1 MKKIIYIIGFLIS
14 FSAFSQ
20 TPFPSGARFP
30 NATKSDTLS
39 TKTRIPIMQANS
51 GNLINKYIP
60 LDSISNYLT
69 VPVINHA
76 NSHQIG
82 GADEISGENL
92 AVTVTPS
99 TTGYTPTDSSL
110 EGHLKGIDSTL
121 VALASGAFTP
131 ATPTEINTGTN
142 NTKMVTPLG
151 LAGSNIQTYANNGQ
165 TAYSWGNHAGLYRPI
180 GYVPAWAEITGK
192 PSFGTVA
199 TTNDYNDLDNL
210 PTIPNVSEWSSFTGT
225 RLGGDLVITI
235 GDYDDSGEGK
245 KLIINNS
252 NPDIPSEITGSFKIN
267 QGDLILF
274 QGLGNGKLSSDN
286 ITSDRDIYLPDAS
299 GTIALQEWVLAQG
312 YSTGSASVSDTAY
325 GAPWNGQTTT
335 APSQNAAYDAINL
348 RALKSNVLEKD
359 NTTAFTP
366 TADYHP
372 ATKKY
377 VDDNI
382 GSGSGHTIQDNG
394 VSKTA
399 RTNLNFKNFIVDDN
413 AANNSTDIT
422 AVVAGAPLTYNYTA
436 VGAETSINT
445 GVSIASNYQ
454 TEIYYGNAVLSPTI
468 DYTLSYGA
476 TTTINFTFA
485 LEAGYPIRVVY
496 NSSSAPNAITDT
508 DDVPEGTT
516 NLYAD
521 ANATNQGN
529 TFNGA
534 NQLVKLD
541 GTGKL
546 PAIDGSNLTNLPSGG
561 SVEGTAILSTGET
574 GGTKFLREDGD
585 GTSSWQTISGGDML
599 KSENLSGLTNYT
611 TARSNLG
618 LVIGTNVLA
627 PNGSASGLTDF
638 PTLNQN
644 TTGSAATLTTPRTIN
659 GTSFNGS
666 ANITTTN
673 WGTSRNISIGGTSKA
688 VTGGA
693 NVTWSQSEIGVN
705 KTTIDALGI
714 NATAV
719 GGVTVSGTPTTGQIP
734 IATSGTTATW
744 QTPSEVIQI
753 ACSDLVT
760 DIATGTSKAY
770 FRMPYA
776 MTLTDVRVSLL
787 AAGTV
792 TGITV
797 DINESGTTI
806 LSTKLTTDATEKT
819 STTAVTAAVISDAS
833 LADDSEITI
842 DFDAVPTG
850 GKGVIVT
857 LKGNRI

>member
-131 ATPTEINTGTN
+131 ATPTEINTGTD

-151 LAGSNIQTYANNGQ
+151 LAGSDYFTKTQNDTY
-165 TAYSWGNHAGLYRPI
+165 YKPI
-180 GYVPAWAEITGK
+180 GYVPTWTEITGK
-192 PSFGTVA
+192 PTLDGSETKVTAGTNV
-199 TTNDYNDLDNL
+199 
-210 PTIPNVSEWSSFTGT
+210 TITGT
-225 RLGGDLVITI
+225 G
-235 GDYDDSGEGK
+235 
-245 KLIINNS
+245 
-252 NPDIPSEITGSFKIN
+252 
-267 QGDLILF
+267 
-274 QGLGNGKLSSDN
+274 
-286 ITSDRDIYLPDAS
+286 
-299 GTIALQEWVLAQG
+299 
-312 YSTGSASVSDTAY
+312 
-325 GAPWNGQTTT
+325 TT
-335 APSQNAAYDAINL
+335 ASPYVVNS
-348 RALKSNVLEKD
+348 
-359 NTTAFTP
+359 TA
-366 TADYHP
+366 
-372 ATKKY
+372 
-377 VDDNI
+377 
-382 GSGSGHTIQDNG
+382 SGSGHTIQDNG

-399 RTNLNFKNFIVDDN
+399 RTNLNFKNFVVDDN

-476 TTTINFTFA
+476 TTTINFTFP

-561 SVEGTAILSTGET
+561 SGITSVVEDTTPQLGGDLDVNGNSIDSSGDMTFNAIGNDIIFNGLIVGNDGIYVAGSSSIFNNIQALGDVNFTDYGSGTKTGTATYNLAIDTNGNVIET
-574 GGTKFLREDGD
+574 ALGG
-585 GTSSWQTISGGDML
+585 GGDML
-599 KSENLSGLTNYT
+599 KSENLSGLTNYS

-627 PNGSASGLTDF
+627 PNGSAASLTSF

-666 ANITTTN
+666 ENITTTN

-693 NVTWSQSEIGVN
+693 NVTWTQSEIGVN

-714 NATAV
+714 NATTTTTSTSTGTAIDMGYKRQMNFGAASSASTFTMTNIAV
-719 GGVTVSGTPTTGQIP
+719 GGYAEVLIN
-734 IATSGTTATW
+734 GTTE
-744 QTPSEVIQI
+744 P
-753 ACSDLVT
+753 
-760 DIATGTSKAY
+760 
-770 FRMPYA
+770 
-776 MTLTDVRVSLL
+776 
-787 AAGTV
+787 TV
-792 TGITV
+792 TGA
-797 DINESGTTI
+797 
-806 LSTKLTTDATEKT
+806 TKLPD
-819 STTAVTAAVISDAS
+819 TASWVTGTNMV
-833 LADDSEITI
+833 LCVK
-842 DFDAVPTG
+842 DFNGTRKYWFV
-850 GKGVIVT
+850 KF
-857 LKGNRI
+857 

>member
-1 MKKIIYIIGFLIS
+1 MKKLILLIALLFIATIGHAQKTKLD
-14 FSAFSQ
+14 
-20 TPFPSGARFP
+20 GAGYKLATATVKSEMVANDATRRWLVFDTDNLRFEYWDGDSWEP
-30 NATKSDTLS
+30 LATGGGGS
-39 TKTRIPIMQANS
+39 TIAS
-51 GNLINKYIP
+51 
-60 LDSISNYLT
+60 T
-69 VPVINHA
+69 V
-76 NSHQIG
+76 G
-82 GADEISGENL
+82 
-92 AVTVTPS
+92 
-99 TTGYTPTDSSL
+99 
-110 EGHLKGIDSTL
+110 
-121 VALASGAFTP
+121 
-131 ATPTEINTGTN
+131 EINTGTD

-151 LAGSNIQTYANNGQ
+151 LAGSDYFTKTQNDTY
-165 TAYSWGNHAGLYRPI
+165 YKPV

-192 PSFGTVA
+192 PILLTNPMTVNLNMGGFTIQNTPQIASTGNFQTVSIGKTRIFSSTDA
-199 TTNDYNDLDNL
+199 TVLIDGSNNGLDE
-210 PTIPNVSEWSSFTGT
+210 T
-225 RLGGDLVITI
+225 
-235 GDYDDSGEGK
+235 SGR
-245 KLIINNS
+245 
-252 NPDIPSEITGSFKIN
+252 SFKVVRNDDYTTGVMFDIN
-267 QGDLILF
+267 E
-274 QGLGNGKLSSDN
+274 NGEVA
-286 ITSDRDIYLPDAS
+286 LPNT
-299 GTIALQEWVLAQG
+299 TIADINTVGSKAILTKEYADAN
-312 YSTGSASVSDTAY
+312 YTG
-325 GAPWNGQTTT
+325 
-335 APSQNAAYDAINL
+335 
-348 RALKSNVLEKD
+348 
-359 NTTAFTP
+359 
-366 TADYHP
+366 
-372 ATKKY
+372 
-377 VDDNI
+377 

-394 VSKTA
+394 VSKTV
-399 RTNLNFKNFIVDDN
+399 RTNLNFKNFVVDDN
-413 AANNSTDIT
+413 AGNNSTDIT

-445 GVSIASNYQ
+445 GVAMASNYQ

-496 NSSSAPNAITDT
+496 NSSSAPNAITDS
-508 DDVPEGTT
+508 DDVPEGAT
-516 NLYAD
+516 NKYANS
-521 ANATNQGN
+521 NATNQGN

-546 PAIDGSNLTNLPSGG
+546 PAIDGSNLTNLPSG
-561 SVEGTAILSTGET
+561 SDFSEFMTSTGTRAGGNLVTTIGDYDLSSSGVVIRLDMSEMAIRLGFVDALGVFNESDSNAALSTT
-574 GGTKFLREDGD
+574 GIQFRQGIGIPQVTLNSTLTPTAARSIYLPDASGTIALEADPSGFNGNLTTSDNTLQEIAQKFDD
-585 GTSSWQTISGGDML
+585 FVASGGSGDML
-599 KSENLSGLTNYT
+599 LGTAQTVTAKKTFNTGTIGFRNPANTFSYNLLGSAITADRTLTLPLL
-611 TARSNLG
+611 TANDTYAVLG
-618 LVIGTNVLA
+618 LAQTFTNK
-627 PNGSASGLTDF
+627 
-638 PTLNQN
+638 
-644 TTGSAATLTTPRTIN
+644 TLTSPVIN
-659 GTSFNGS
+659 TQISGTVTNGG
-666 ANITTTN
+666 NITTTN
-673 WGTSRNISIGGTSKA
+673 ALVGLTATQ
-688 VTGGA
+688 TL
-693 NVTWSQSEIGVN
+693 TN
-705 KTTIDALGI
+705 KTLTSPVLITPNLGTPTTLVATNATGTASGLTAG

-719 GGVTVSGTPTTGQIP
+719 GGITISGTPTTGQIP

-797 DINESGTTI
+797 DINENGTTI